1 MVAKVGT
8 GLGGVDIGEKVLV
21 ADFAYY
27 SPGETWIP
35 LANAD
40 GVASRTLT
48 RALAKNA
55 LVRRYTVRIG
65 AARADGTTLANS
77 GQVRLQ
83 AETGGSKI
91 IVVDFGMLRTVS
103 GVGLVEGAVAP
114 TINVCS
120 LRSFRGDAFDTTDLF
135 FQDCDSDP
143 DGALV
148 RTIEQ
153 NTFETRTE
161 RVRLKVK
168 TTATLAAI
176 ADNVWL
182 QFPDLPSD
190 IDIRV
195 NGGAAV
201 FTAAGVAQPNA
212 RGWDANT
219 QRVADLTAALAAL
232 TGNSKDFSA
241 FDADIV
247 LASRI
252 PGLFTLTEETVDIAF
267 LARITFDDAEETT
280 LTLDEE
286 GVRDVVLALPAWV
299 KTVQEVRLT
308 LTGTVPLERI
318 VEPVGP
324 PLALRS
330 GGSGTAYDLLLDVDH
345 AGAARLDPAVAF
357 NQLVAV
363 RLPLRAGPDGAEVR
377 AVLNVG
383 NDDGPTAPADGG
395 ASKPVDMP
403 PALADAGDVFTSF
416 VFPKPVA
423 LDPKLTYWVVVV
435 VGRGGASWSLGRF
448 ATAEAAVPIRRGAA
462 AGPWHELPDVLLDGA
477 TVGARIRAV
486 GKTPPTAPVA
496 PITITVA
503 EYENSHID
511 ATPTPKGASVTW
523 PAPGVISGT
532 THPSITPAGPA
543 TAPTITLRVT
553 NRMTGSVKLSAV
565 DVVATK

>member
-1 MVAKVGT
+1 MDSAAERGWRRVA
-8 GLGGVDIGEKVLV
+8 
-21 ADFAYY
+21 FAR
-27 SPGETWIP
+27 
-35 LANAD
+35 
-40 GVASRTLT
+40 SR
-48 RALAKNA
+48 AFAKNA
-55 LVRRYTVRIG
+55 LVRQYTVRIA

-91 IVVDFGMLRTVS
+91 IVVDFGVLRTVS
-103 GVGLVEGAVAP
+103 GVGLVGGVGAPA
-114 TINVCS
+114 ISVCS

-135 FQDCDSDP
+135 FTDCDSDP

-148 RTIEQ
+148 RSVEQ

-161 RVRLKVK
+161 RVRLGRSK
-168 TTATLAAI
+168 TTASLAAI

-201 FTAAGVAQPNA
+201 FTAPGVAQPNA

-219 QRVADLTAALAAL
+219 QQVADLTAALVAL
-232 TGNSKDFSA
+232 TGNSKDFTA
-241 FDADIV
+241 FDANIV

-267 LARITFDDAEETT
+267 LARIAFDEAEDTT

-308 LTGTVPLERI
+308 LTGTVPPERI
-318 VEPVGP
+318 LEPVGP
-324 PLALRS
+324 PLAIRS
-330 GGSGTAYDLLLDVDH
+330 DGAGTAYDLLLDVDH
-345 AGAARLDPAVAF
+345 AGAARLDPAAAF

-383 NDDGPTAPADGG
+383 NDDGPTGPVDGG

-403 PALADAGDVFTSF
+403 PAAADAGDVFTSF
-416 VFPKPVA
+416 VFPKPMT
-423 LDPKLTYWVVVV
+423 LDPKLTYWIVVV

-448 ATAEAAVPIRRGAA
+448 ANAAVAVPIRRGAA
-462 AGPWHELPDVLLDGA
+462 TGPWHELPNVLLDGA
-477 TVGARIRAV
+477 TIGARIRAV
-486 GKTPPTAPVA
+486 GKAPPNAPVA
-496 PITITVA
+496 PITISVA
-503 EYENSHID
+503 GHETSQVD
-511 ATPTPKGASVTW
+511 ATPTAKGVSVTW
-523 PAPGVISGT
+523 LAPGVVSGT

-553 NRMTGSVKLSAV
+553 NRMTGSVKVSAV

>member
-1 MVAKVGT
+1 MVAKS
-8 GLGGVDIGEKVLV
+8 GLGGGSIGVEKSIAV
-21 ADFAYY
+21 DFAYY
-27 SPGETWIP
+27 LPGDTWIP
-35 LANAD
+35 LKNAD

-55 LVRRYTVRIG
+55 LVRQYKVRIA

-91 IVVDFGMLRTVS
+91 IVVDFGVLRTVS
-103 GVGLVEGAVAP
+103 GVGLVGGAGAP
-114 TINVCS
+114 AITICS

-148 RTIEQ
+148 RSIEQ

-168 TTATLAAI
+168 TTASLAAI

-195 NGGAAV
+195 NGGASV
-201 FTAAGVAQPNA
+201 FTAPGVAQPNA

-219 QRVADLTAALAAL
+219 QQVADLTAALAAL
-232 TGNSKDFSA
+232 TGNSKDSAA
-241 FDADIV
+241 FDANVV

-267 LARITFDDAEETT
+267 LARIAFDDAEDTT

-299 KTVQEVRLT
+299 NAVQEVRLT
-308 LTGTVPLERI
+308 LTGTVPPER
-318 VEPVGP
+318 VLEPVGP
-324 PLALRS
+324 TLALRT
-330 GGSGTAYDLLLDVDH
+330 GGDGTAYDLLLDVDH
-345 AGAARLDPAVAF
+345 AGAARLDPAAAF
-357 NQLVAV
+357 KDLVGV

-377 AVLNVG
+377 AVLHVG
-383 NDDGPTAPADGG
+383 NDDGPTGPADGG

-403 PALADAGDVFTSF
+403 PATADAGDIFTSF
-416 VFPKPVA
+416 VFPKPVT
-423 LDPKLTYWVVVV
+423 LDPKLTYWIVVV

-448 ATAEAAVPIRRGAA
+448 PTADAAVPIRRGSA
-462 AGPWHELPDVLLDGA
+462 AGPWHELPNVLLDGA
-477 TVGARIRAV
+477 TIGARIRAV
-486 GKTPPTAPVA
+486 GKAPPNAPVA
-496 PITITVA
+496 PITISVA
-503 EYENSHID
+503 GHETSQID
-511 ATPTPKGASVTW
+511 ATPTPKGVNVTW
-523 PAPGVISGT
+523 IAPGVVSGT
-532 THPSITPAGPA
+532 SHPSITPAGPS